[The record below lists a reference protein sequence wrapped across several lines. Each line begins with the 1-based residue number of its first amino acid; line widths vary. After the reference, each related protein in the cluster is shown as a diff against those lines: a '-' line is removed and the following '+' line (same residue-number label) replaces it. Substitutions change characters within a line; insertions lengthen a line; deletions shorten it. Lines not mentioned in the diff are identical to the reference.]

1 MLSLL
6 GEDYHIIHIKF
17 NLFNE
22 MSAYDHYPTDKAYSS
37 DSRVTNISKSFTRK
51 MAAKT
56 SWHRYETKLRHCH
69 HMHGLD
75 TSSTVFLG
83 LTVVFDRQTHKPRY
97 MIHR

>member
-1 MLSLL
+1 VLSLL

-51 MAAKT
+51 MAAKPVGIDMK
-56 SWHRYETKLRHCH
+56 RNYV
-69 HMHGLD
+69 
-75 TSSTVFLG
+75 TVTLCMA
-83 LTVVFDRQTHKPRY
+83 LTRVQLFF
-97 MIHR
+97 